1 MKSLKSLKALALI
14 VCVVLCLSSCSFI
27 EEMQLEVQ
35 KAENFA
41 QEITVL
47 IQNPT
52 VEKAQELVHPSSP
65 LTPEAVVDMVRN
77 NEKLSSLDLSQD
89 IKVSEIGDIDLSYKD
104 ETLGGNVYT
113 LQCQILVGDT
123 PVDVLVTLLSND
135 AGFGLYNLDI
145 K

>member
-1 MKSLKSLKALALI
+1 MKSLKSLKTLALI

>member
-1 MKSLKSLKALALI
+1 MKSLKSLKALVLI

-27 EEMQLEVQ
+27 EEMQSEVQ

-65 LTPEAVVDMVRN
+65 LTPETVVDMVRN